1 MCLGS
6 GRTPRALRH
15 GGRLIQAPIDTGR
28 LQVVRYVRP
37 RGKPR
42 QSVELPIRVLSIGD
56 TSAQAVSGFEKHHWA
71 YTFPKPA
78 PGSSSKLIRT
88 WSKRPRQ
95 LPRADILV
103 LEASAYRG
111 YAELSSSRG
120 RRHRGPRL
128 VVVIGDERSSAD
140 KELLG
145 TRPSE
150 AVLHIPWMDDRG
162 HAAVGRVLHAVV
174 HDYPVHEAVKAGWAD
189 AAAALQPRMY
199 ANPATNQGL
208 RISETLASMLRT
220 ARHLEASGLR
230 TAERLAA
237 ASVVGAGSTTA
248 AALPEPALEDVPLLS
263 SEVDKL
269 LAFKPDF
276 NRESGGF
283 TPLVR
288 LMRFPSPSA
297 RDASWMARER
307 KREDRLREA
316 IVTAGQD
323 HRRVVDVALER
334 TEHTPLARGT
344 RPTPMNVLWV
354 DRRTV
359 LRRGARYH
367 LAVHIGAK
375 GIGSL
380 VVGPQPDINQ
390 LMPQGSP
397 SKVDVAVFADG
408 FTVEGRNTAELAVP
422 AFGASRPVVF
432 PVRADGPGSQARLR
446 VAVYRENHLLQSYVL
461 RASIADE
468 ERRSR
473 TNKLTVELEFSRTAG
488 YSNLEELKPR
498 TLAIGVNDNGDG
510 THQLMLK
517 RTGGAIAIEL
527 PPRWSRNLCKTSEAS
542 WMRRRTWTDSVR

>member
-1 MCLGS
+1 
-6 GRTPRALRH
+6 
-15 GGRLIQAPIDTGR
+15 
-28 LQVVRYVRP
+28 
-37 RGKPR
+37 
-42 QSVELPIRVLSIGD
+42 
-56 TSAQAVSGFEKHHWA
+56 
-71 YTFPKPA
+71 
-78 PGSSSKLIRT
+78 
-88 WSKRPRQ
+88 
-95 LPRADILV
+95 
-103 LEASAYRG
+103 
-111 YAELSSSRG
+111 
-120 RRHRGPRL
+120 
-128 VVVIGDERSSAD
+128 
-140 KELLG
+140 
-145 TRPSE
+145 
-150 AVLHIPWMDDRG
+150 
-162 HAAVGRVLHAVV
+162 
-174 HDYPVHEAVKAGWAD
+174 
-189 AAAALQPRMY
+189 
-199 ANPATNQGL
+199 
-208 RISETLASMLRT
+208 
-220 ARHLEASGLR
+220 
-230 TAERLAA
+230 
-237 ASVVGAGSTTA
+237 
-248 AALPEPALEDVPLLS
+248 
-263 SEVDKL
+263 
-269 LAFKPDF
+269 
-276 NRESGGF
+276 
-283 TPLVR
+283 
-288 LMRFPSPSA
+288 
-297 RDASWMARER
+297 MARER

-527 PPRWSRNLCKTSEAS
+527 PAAVVEKPVQDVRSILDAATYLDRQRQVARYPARVATNAEAEAVFDKTIRELAVVGRNLYRGMFIGRSRSTETLRLLRAEANHTIQVVRHDRGARSSRGLSCMTTQSPSRFRGCNQRPSAWVKGPVSQPAIRPSRHVPTDTESRVSASTVSGAFDMCWRSCRSASRRAKT
-542 WMRRRTWTDSVR
+542 RRPC